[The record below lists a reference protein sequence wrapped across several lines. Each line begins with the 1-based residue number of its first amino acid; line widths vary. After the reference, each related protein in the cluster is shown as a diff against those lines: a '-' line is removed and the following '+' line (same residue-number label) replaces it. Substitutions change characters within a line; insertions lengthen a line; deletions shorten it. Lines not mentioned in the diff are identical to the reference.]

1 MDSDLTPTT
10 NSRESDQKRSE
21 ANTRSTLLAAI
32 ILPSTASWP
41 TAGRHPS
48 KIANG
53 AKTIRRRSRPGFE
66 REDSWRCHRKM
77 ARIQV
82 NYRRFGF
89 AFGKT
94 FAAVKDY
101 RSERSPAPT
110 ASFGVTLKA
119 RRDDREILKLSGAEI
134 LKRIPR

>member
-10 NSRESDQKRSE
+10 NSKESDQKRSE
-21 ANTRSTLLAAI
+21 ASTRSTLLTAI

-53 AKTIRRRSRPGFE
+53 AKTIRRRSKPGFG
-66 REDSWRCHRKM
+66 REDSWRCRRKT

-89 AFGKT
+89 AFGET
-94 FAAVKDY
+94 FAAVKEY
-101 RSERSPAPT
+101 QSEKSPAPT
-110 ASFGVTLKA
+110 ASFGVTLEA
-119 RRDDREILKLSGAEI
+119 RREEHKILKLIGAEI